1 MLNWNEPGKA
11 MVTVTG
17 TLILAIIVHVTL
29 FWIYKLRVFVQ
40 RRFFNT
46 DLILPT
52 KTPNQRLNTSLG
64 SQISMV
70 FGGDDGCTNDAFKT
84 SSEKMCK

>member
-1 MLNWNEPGKA
+1 MI
-11 MVTVTG
+11 TVFG
-17 TLILAIIVHVTL
+17 TLTLAIIVHVTL
-29 FWIYKLRVFVQ
+29 FWIYKARVFVS
-40 RRFFNT
+40 RRYFSNEI
-46 DLILPT
+46 ILPT
-52 KTPNQRLNTSLG
+52 TAPKQRLNSSLG